1 MKKKLSKAYW
11 IPDMETFNQLQK
23 LKKFVDF
30 VAGLAYSTAEQKDK
44 SEQIKLLIENIDKPE
59 TFLKEWCVCI
69 GIFDFEI
76 QAGNGTGIYWRGW
89 RVYLE
94 SGRFE
99 IIADYHILDEERCT
113 DDYSP
118 YYGCIY
124 FEKEIKCE
132 RIYMDTNLDE
142 FIADAMNYKSYIT
155 ESLNEIE
162 VEIDIWNRNKQQP
175 EPGSIKP
182 EAYRVSIN
190 LDIDKIVG
198 KYLKEE

>member
-11 IPDMETFNQLQK
+11 IPDMDTFNQLQK

-30 VAGLAYSTAEQKDK
+30 VAGLAYSTAEQKNK
-44 SEQIKLLIENIDKPE
+44 AEEIKLLIENIDKPE
-59 TFLKEWCVCI
+59 TFLKEWCVCFE
-69 GIFDFEI
+69 IFDFEV

-94 SGRFE
+94 LGRFE
-99 IIADYHILDEERCT
+99 IIANYYILDDDRWT
-113 DDYSP
+113 DDYP
-118 YYGCIY
+118 TFYGIFN
-124 FEKEIKCE
+124 FEKETTYE
-132 RIYMDTNLDE
+132 RIWGDTNLDE

-162 VEIDIWNRNKQQP
+162 VEIDVWNRDRKQSELKSKTP
-175 EPGSIKP
+175 KP
-182 EAYRVSIN
+182 YKVNIN

-198 KYLKEE
+198 KYLK